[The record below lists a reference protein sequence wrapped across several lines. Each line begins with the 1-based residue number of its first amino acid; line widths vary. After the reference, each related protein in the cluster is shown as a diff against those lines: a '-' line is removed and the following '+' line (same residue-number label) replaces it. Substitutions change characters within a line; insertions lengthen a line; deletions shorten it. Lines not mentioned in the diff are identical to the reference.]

1 MSIDMYV
8 SKSNTQATSTS
19 QVCQQHLEGYE
30 ALQQAISQ
38 FTLEPFLKG
47 KAYDSAKAYYSTV
60 LYPLVQGG
68 ILLTEATE
76 EAVKKFPERYQ
87 SEVDS
92 GDLKQSELEE
102 QIRRVNE
109 LIHQTNDLENQVRQ
123 SPLSETDQYMQLQLN
138 QALLEAYQTSKQELE
153 EKLQKLI
160 AFHTSSPSI
169 FSEIARLKQAI
180 DQGLAQTKTAWNP
193 TSGTFMIPSQE
204 KLAWANT
211 IRAFQQ
217 KKEAQEEPD
226 TTGRTYT
233 RIDLGNGTYVWAW
246 SKDDRTLTQD
256 DIQFTV
262 KHDTW
267 AGKDGGLGKMLAQ
280 AEAMK
285 AEAKDFDPVK
295 AIKEIAD
302 LLTPIGDSVRVVTGK
317 DPITG
322 EKLSGGER
330 GLSLIYIIP
339 LAKVGKYGVKGFK
352 FVAEGVEDINKLNKK
367 ADKVKEAE
375 KSTKKASGTKVPK
388 VEIPE
393 QSLKHAD
400 VGDFTVNP
408 STGKVSKMK
417 GGGHGQSNIDF
428 LKENGFE
435 VNIEKTYPNGVRAGN
450 VPHHKT
456 PSKRTGT
463 GQSWFPENWTSKDI
477 ESAGQHIASQPNF
490 ANAKNGEVIFG
501 DYNGV
506 RVGIIKTD
514 GKIGTIFPDGTKQP

>member
-123 SPLSETDQYMQLQLN
+123 SPLSETDQQIQLQLN

-211 IRAFQQ
+211 IRAFQK

-246 SKDDRTLTQD
+246 SKDGRTLTQD

-295 AIKEIAD
+295 AMKEIAD
-302 LLTPIGDSVRVVTGK
+302 LLTPLGDGIRVVTGQ

-322 EKLSGGER
+322 EKLSGSER

-352 FVAEGVEDINKLNKK
+352 FVAEGMEDINKLNKK

-375 KSTKKASGTKVPK
+375 KSTKKASGAGTEIGKYS
-388 VEIPE
+388 VETLNRDQARTVVENLLDNGEI
-393 QSLKHAD
+393 SLKD
-400 VGDFTVNP
+400 LQNMVPEG
-408 STGKVSKMK
+408 
-417 GGGHGQSNIDF
+417 I
-428 LKENGFE
+428 
-435 VNIEKTYPNGVRAGN
+435 PNTFK
-450 VPHHKT
+450 PT
-456 PSKRTGT
+456 DT
-463 GQSWFPENWTSKDI
+463 I
-477 ESAGQHIASQPNF
+477 
-490 ANAKNGEVIFG
+490 KNGAKYEFQLSDG
-501 DYNGV
+501 QKA
-506 RVGIIKTD
+506 IIRWHEPDPAAAAKFPNSASGSSWTAQI
-514 GKIGTIFPDGTKQP
+514 KIGNKQVTVDGLWTKKQNSNEVHVPIQGR

>member
-8 SKSNTQATSTS
+8 SKSKAQATSTS

-30 ALQQAISQ
+30 AIQQAISQ

-47 KAYDSAKAYYSTV
+47 QAYDSAKAYYSTV

-87 SEVDS
+87 REVDS

-109 LIHQTNDLENQVRQ
+109 LIHQANDLENQVRQ
-123 SPLSETDQYMQLQLN
+123 SPLSETDQHMQLQLN

-160 AFHTSSPSI
+160 AFHASSPNI
-169 FSEIARLKQAI
+169 FSEIASLKQAI
-180 DQGLAQTKTAWNP
+180 DQGLAQTKTAWDP
-193 TSGTFMIPSQE
+193 TSGTFVVPSQE
-204 KLAWANT
+204 KLGWANT

-246 SKDDRTLTQD
+246 SKDGRTLTQD

-262 KHDTW
+262 KHDKW

-302 LLTPIGDSVRVVTGK
+302 LFTPLGDGARVVTGE

-322 EKLSGGER
+322 DKLSWGER
-330 GLSLIYIIP
+330 GLSALFIIP
-339 LAKVGKYGVKGFK
+339 LAKVGKYGAKGFK
-352 FVAEGVEDINKLNKK
+352 FVAEGMEDINKINKK

-375 KSTKKASGTKVPK
+375 KSIKKASGAGKILDINIKEFEIKNKHLNSSTAKRARKFNVSSAEEANK
-388 VEIPE
+388 IVQEALKNGKLVETIPNGIGS
-393 QSLKHAD
+393 QGQNSFSSIID
-400 VGDFTVNP
+400 
-408 STGKVSKMK
+408 TGKVIGTK
-417 GGGHGQSNIDF
+417 GETHIKIVYDE
-428 LKENGFE
+428 LKN
-435 VNIEKTYPNGVRAGN
+435 VWTTYP
-450 VPHHKT
+450 VPK
-456 PSKRTGT
+456 P
-463 GQSWFPENWTSKDI
+463 
-477 ESAGQHIASQPNF
+477 
-490 ANAKNGEVIFG
+490 
-501 DYNGV
+501 
-506 RVGIIKTD
+506 
-514 GKIGTIFPDGTKQP
+514 

>member
-8 SKSNTQATSTS
+8 SKSNAQATSTS

-138 QALLEAYQTSKQELE
+138 QALMEAYQTSKQALE

-160 AFHTSSPSI
+160 AFHTSSPRI

-180 DQGLAQTKTAWNP
+180 DQGLAQTKTAWNS
-193 TSGTFMIPSQE
+193 TTGTFVVPSQE

-211 IRAFQQ
+211 IRAFQK
-217 KKEAQEEPD
+217 KKEAEEEPD

-246 SKDDRTLTQD
+246 SKDGRTLTQD

-262 KHDTW
+262 KHDKW

-280 AEAMK
+280 AEAIK

-295 AIKEIAD
+295 AAKEIAD
-302 LLTPIGDSVRVVTGK
+302 LFTPIGDGVRVVTGK

-330 GLSLIYIIP
+330 GLSLLFIIP
-339 LAKVGKYGVKGFK
+339 LAKVGKYGAKGFK
-352 FVAEGVEDINKLNKK
+352 FVAEGMEDINKMNKK
-367 ADKVKEAE
+367 ADKVKDVE
-375 KSTKKASGTKVPK
+375 KSTKKASGADKLLKPDLLDELSKSGAKYNPDDVVMVTKNTEKDLLWLEYGNNKAGLNHIEVRHANDFSK
-388 VEIPE
+388 RGINNIPE
-393 QSLKHAD
+393 FIYDMLKNKPISIVESSRGLNA
-400 VGDFTVNP
+400 TYLVN
-408 STGKVSKMK
+408 GKKYLIAYGK
-417 GGGHGQSNIDF
+417 
-428 LKENGFE
+428 NGFI
-435 VNIEKTYPNGVRAGN
+435 VSVYP
-450 VPHHKT
+450 
-456 PSKRTGT
+456 
-463 GQSWFPENWTSKDI
+463 I
-477 ESAGQHIASQPNF
+477 
-490 ANAKNGEVIFG
+490 
-501 DYNGV
+501 
-506 RVGIIKTD
+506 
-514 GKIGTIFPDGTKQP
+514 